1 MKRVVATACVTLAF
15 TLSNPIAHAQDK
27 VTVNNQQCVVSAE
40 EQQAIQDFWD
50 EIESQAREQRIAEI
64 DKIIP
69 DFAADIKRY
78 DTEDAPIANE
88 LQQKLT
94 EANVTE
100 TLAELSSKTSEFTQN
115 PEFQTAYTYEQTIH
129 AASSIGDDPS
139 ATVKQQLTEKQR
151 TRLDEIRIN
160 VFDQGDTPLRYNAR
174 QHELKEA
181 LEACAD
187 EIAPPPTWPWY
198 VLGCAIIAALIGA
211 RAWWN
216 SRKPNRHA
224 KAMQ

>member
-15 TLSNPIAHAQDK
+15 ALPNPIAHAQDK

-69 DFAADIKRY
+69 NFAADIKRY
-78 DTEDAPIANE
+78 DAEDAPIANE

-139 ATVKQQLTEKQR
+139 TTVKQQLTEKQR

-198 VLGCAIIAALIGA
+198 VLGGTIIAALIGA
-211 RAWWN
+211 RAW
-216 SRKPNRHA
+216 
-224 KAMQ
+224 